1 MAFQFKSRPQTILGL
16 SLHEGR
22 LAAALL
28 VRAKSGVAEVRSAS
42 AALSLDLLQPE
53 AALVGREIANQLEA
67 AGIRE
72 RRCVI
77 AVPPAWVMSQ
87 QSPLPDLPP
96 ADLDSLLQLEAEQ
109 GFPCDPAQLQIAR
122 STSRVGGAAFV
133 TQLAV
138 RREHLDRLAAVA
150 RAAGLKP
157 VSFSLGQFASAA
169 DASAGMGGQIT
180 VALEARS
187 ATLAVAVGGGL
198 AAFRTC
204 DATIES
210 EAGERVANGNA
221 VARELRITFEQI
233 PAALRGQ
240 LRHLVLCGDEGLAG
254 QLAERVGPWAAAVGL
269 ALAIRP
275 APPGGLG
282 EWVAR
287 ELALGWLAP
296 AGPRIEF
303 MPPRRGRWE
312 TIRLRYSSKGLAT
325 AGMAAGALVAVTGA
339 AFGWQ
344 EYRVLSLRS
353 EWEGMRVQV
362 AELQALQDRIR
373 DYRPWYDR
381 SSADLRILARVTQC
395 FPENGS
401 LTAKSFDVHQAAAAT
416 TVSISGTA
424 RDGQAL
430 LRTQEKLRKA
440 SEIQNV
446 KVESIS
452 GKMPAQFTLTF
463 RWIGT
468 PGS

>member
-1 MAFQFKSRPQTILGL
+1 MKFKFKQPPPTVLGL
-16 SLHEGR
+16 SLNEGR
-22 LAAALL
+22 LAAVLMG
-28 VRAKSGVAEVRSAS
+28 RAKSGLAEVQSTT
-42 AALSLDLLQPE
+42 AAPSLDLLQPE

-77 AVPPAWVMSQ
+77 ALPPGWIMSQ

-122 STSRVGGAAFV
+122 SIQRVGAAAFV

-157 VSFSLGQFASAA
+157 VGFSIGQFAAPTG
-169 DASAGMGGQIT
+169 GMTGAGGQIT
-180 VALEARS
+180 VALEGRA
-187 ATLAVAVGGGL
+187 ATLVVAVGGGL

-204 DATIES
+204 EAAIES
-210 EAGERVANGNA
+210 EAGERVANSPA
-221 VARELRITFEQI
+221 VARELRITFEQV

-240 LRHLVLCGDEGLAG
+240 LRRLVLCGDEALAA
-254 QLAERVGPWAAAVGL
+254 QLAARVGSWAATVGL
-269 ALAIRP
+269 AVEIRP

-282 EWVAR
+282 ESIAR
-287 ELALGWLAP
+287 EIGCDWLEP
-296 AGPRIEF
+296 TGPRIEF

-312 TIRLRYSSKGLAT
+312 AVRIRYSSKRLAT
-325 AGMAAGALVAVTGA
+325 AGAAAGAALALTLA

-344 EYRVLSLRS
+344 EIRLWSLRS
-353 EWEGMRVQV
+353 EWEGMRMQ
-362 AELQALQDRIR
+362 AADLQALQDRIR

-381 SSADLRILARVTQC
+381 SLPDLRILARVTQC

-401 LTAKSFDVHQAAAAT
+401 LTAKSFDLHQLAAAT
-416 TVSISGTA
+416 AVTISGTA

-430 LRTQEKLRKA
+430 LRTQEKLRK
-440 SEIQNV
+440 SGEIQNV